1 MAGMASAKAA
11 VIDSMAAM
19 VAARA
24 VMIYS
29 RE

>member
-1 MAGMASAKAA
+1 MAEVASAQAA
-11 VIDSMAAM
+11 VMDSMAAM

-24 VMIYS
+24 VMTYS